1 MVCEAGKSPMTR
13 KENADHSSGRK
24 NGKNKCNHF
33 KGRLRD
39 TVKTHVG
46 VISCARL
53 WCSFMKSEEMTLMT
67 SLEKQI
73 LHCGSWSW
81 TVEPLCAQG
90 ALIPLHTKSKAARSV
105 QTAAVYCDKE
115 AAHLRRP
122 DPSCNDCLR
131 QEWLRETVKLYP
143 PLGVLAIL
151 KQNVKHTHSGHFIRY
166 TCSPSG

>member
-53 WCSFMKSEEMTLMT
+53 WCSFMKSEEMTHMT

-73 LHCGSWSW
+73 LHCGS
-81 TVEPLCAQG
+81 
-90 ALIPLHTKSKAARSV
+90 
-105 QTAAVYCDKE
+105 
-115 AAHLRRP
+115 
-122 DPSCNDCLR
+122 
-131 QEWLRETVKLYP
+131 
-143 PLGVLAIL
+143 
-151 KQNVKHTHSGHFIRY
+151 
-166 TCSPSG
+166 

>member
-53 WCSFMKSEEMTLMT
+53 WCSFMKSEEMTRMT

-73 LHCGSWSW
+73 LHCWQLILNCGAFVCSRCINS
-81 TVEPLCAQG
+81 TPHKIKSSEVCADG
-90 ALIPLHTKSKAARSV
+90 
-105 QTAAVYCDKE
+105 
-115 AAHLRRP
+115 
-122 DPSCNDCLR
+122 
-131 QEWLRETVKLYP
+131 
-143 PLGVLAIL
+143 
-151 KQNVKHTHSGHFIRY
+151 
-166 TCSPSG
+166 CSLL